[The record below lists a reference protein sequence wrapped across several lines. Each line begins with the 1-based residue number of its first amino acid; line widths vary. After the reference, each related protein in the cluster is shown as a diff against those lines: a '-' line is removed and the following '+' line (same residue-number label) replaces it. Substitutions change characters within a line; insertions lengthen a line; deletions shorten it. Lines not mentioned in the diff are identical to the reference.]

1 MTVPLVTMAAFS
13 EIQQSGGDLALAVA
27 PAPARPRPGGGR
39 FLIIIGLLL
48 AILAG
53 AGVFLLGN
61 FGGGTSIGGGPTQ
74 TVVVAAQSIP
84 IRHKIADSD
93 LTTTKIS
100 GSLPNTFAATTE
112 VKGLISEI
120 TISKGALITSDMLA
134 RDLGLIPAGAA
145 PAYLPLPSG
154 YVAMTIPTGEQQGVA
169 GHITLDDYI
178 TVIASASLTI
188 FSSSGQQLPGPP
200 KVVSKTV
207 FTNVHIIG
215 LGPASA
221 NVQPASGTS
230 ATSGGSSGVT
240 SGVTSS
246 LTIELTQCD
255 AEYFTWFLGNTTLRY
270 TLESPNDYL
279 KQPPSAPDPTCPTVL
294 SAQGVTQKEVEARYH
309 FTTL

>member
-1 MTVPLVTMAAFS
+1 
-13 EIQQSGGDLALAVA
+13 LAVA
-27 PAPARPRPGGGR
+27 SAPARPRPGGGR

-61 FGGGTSIGGGPTQ
+61 FGGGGGAIGGGPSE

-84 IRHKIADSD
+84 VRHQITDAD

-100 GSLPNTFAATTE
+100 GTLQNTYTKPGD

-120 TISKGALITSDMLA
+120 QITKGALITSDMLA
-134 RDLGLIPAGAA
+134 RDAGLIPAGSA
-145 PAYLPLPSG
+145 PAYLPLASG

-169 GHITLDDYI
+169 GHITLGDYI

-188 FSSSGQQLPGPP
+188 FSTTGAQAPGPA

-207 FTNVHIIG
+207 FTNIHIIG

-221 NVQPASGTS
+221 NVQPASGAS
-230 ATSGGSSGVT
+230 AGGGAQGAT
-240 SGVTSS
+240 TGVTSS

-255 AEYFTWFLGNTTLRY
+255 AEFFTWFLGNTTLRY
-270 TLESPNDYL
+270 TLESFNDYL
-279 KQPPSAPDPTCPTVL
+279 KQPPSAPDPTCPTVAT
-294 SAQGVTQKEVEARYH
+294 AQGVSQKEVEARYH
-309 FTTL
+309 FTVL

>member
-1 MTVPLVTMAAFS
+1 
-13 EIQQSGGDLALAVA
+13 LAVA
-27 PAPARPRPGGGR
+27 SAPARPRPGGGR

-61 FGGGTSIGGGPTQ
+61 FGGGGGAIGGGPNE

-84 IRHKIADSD
+84 IRHQITDSD

-100 GSLPNTFAATTE
+100 GTLQNTYTKTGD

-120 TISKGALITSDMLA
+120 QITKGALITSDMLA
-134 RDLGLIPAGAA
+134 RDAGLIPAGSA
-145 PAYLPLPSG
+145 PAYLPLASG

-169 GHITLDDYI
+169 GHITLGDYI
-178 TVIASASLTI
+178 TVISSASLTI
-188 FSSSGQQLPGPP
+188 FSTTGAQAPGPA

-221 NVQPASGTS
+221 NVQPASGGGAAGGAQG
-230 ATSGGSSGVT
+230 ATT
-240 SGVTSS
+240 GVTSS

-255 AEYFTWFLGNTTLRY
+255 AEYFTWFLGNTTVRY
-270 TLESPNDYL
+270 TLESFNDYL

-294 SAQGVTQKEVEARYH
+294 SAQGVSQKEVEARYH
-309 FTTL
+309 FTAL

>member
-1 MTVPLVTMAAFS
+1 
-13 EIQQSGGDLALAVA
+13 LAVA
-27 PAPARPRPGGGR
+27 SAPARPRPGGGR

-53 AGVFLLGN
+53 GGVFLLGN
-61 FGGGTSIGGGPTQ
+61 FGGGGGAIGGGPNE

-84 IRHKIADSD
+84 IRHQMTDAD

-100 GSLPNTFAATTE
+100 GTLQNTYTKPGD

-120 TISKGALITSDMLA
+120 QISKGALITSDMLA
-134 RDLGLIPAGAA
+134 RDAGLIPAGSA
-145 PAYLPLPSG
+145 PAYLPLASG

-169 GHITLDDYI
+169 GHITLGDYI

-188 FSSSGQQLPGPP
+188 FSTTGVQSAGPA

-221 NVQPASGTS
+221 NVQPAGS
-230 ATSGGSSGVT
+230 AGASGGAQGAT
-240 SGVTSS
+240 TGVTSS

-255 AEYFTWFLGNTTLRY
+255 AEFFTWFLGNTTLRY
-270 TLESPNDYL
+270 TLESFNDYL
-279 KQPPSAPDPTCPTVL
+279 KQPPSAPDPTCPTVGT
-294 SAQGVTQKEVEARYH
+294 AQGVSQKEVEARFH
-309 FTTL
+309 FTIL